1 MVRAKVKVYEIAE
14 FQSGKYVA
22 NDTDG
27 KVNKWQV
34 CPGYRIKSQIV
45 SGGSA
50 ENDMFQAV
58 SGGTN
63 FELVTV
69 NQAARDAFKVNGEY
83 YVDFTPA
90 DQV

>member
-27 KVNKWQV
+27 KVNKWQA
-34 CPGYRIKSQIV
+34 CPGYRIKCQIV

-63 FELVTV
+63 IELVTV
-69 NQAARDAFKVNGEY
+69 NQDARDEFKVNGEY

-90 DQV
+90 E